1 MAPVSL
7 VISLI
12 RSTSVVHEWTYKVVG
27 QANVAYRDSH
37 TFVRRGYETLPLTRL
52 QQSLQLLFGQFLRS
66 H

>member
-37 TFVRRGYETLPLTRL
+37 TFVRRGMRPSRL
-52 QQSLQLLFGQFLRS
+52 RDYSKACSYCSVNF
-66 H
+66 